1 MAALLSTCHPGSG
14 TPTNR
19 QGVVEPLFLEARD
32 DVKRVLEILEQ
43 VGTASAPEMQK
54 TRTEVLR
61 AAFESIQW

>member
-1 MAALLSTCHPGSG
+1 M
-14 TPTNR
+14 
-19 QGVVEPLFLEARD
+19 EPLFLEAKD